1 MKARGGRIGILKGI
15 PMTMQE
21 GNPIVLRLERI
32 STLIEKITMAPCIVL
47 GGAMVAVVMSGVFAR
62 YVVQN
67 PMPWTEEVARFLMN
81 WMALLGA
88 SIATRYRAHLGL
100 LYFVQKFPMPLQRLS
115 KLFMDLLIMVFLYL
129 LSTEGIKMAAAAEG
143 QIEPTTGI
151 TMNYVLICVPLCG
164 ALMFVQ
170 LLIQMIV
177 DLLNWGTSRSP
188 FQALRDL
195 S

>member
-1 MKARGGRIGILKGI
+1 MVK
-15 PMTMQE
+15 QE
-21 GNPIVLRLERI
+21 MNPIVLKLEKI
-32 STLIEKITMAPCIVL
+32 STLIEKVTMAPCVVL

-62 YVVQN
+62 YVARN

-115 KLFMDLLIMVFLYL
+115 KLFMDLLIMTFLYIL
-129 LSTEGIKMAAAAEG
+129 TTEGMKMAAAAEG

-151 TMNYVLICVPLCG
+151 TMNYILVCVPLCG
-164 ALMFVQ
+164 LLMFIQ
-170 LLIQMIV
+170 LGIQMII
-177 DLLNWGTSRSP
+177 DLLSWGTSRSP

>member
-1 MKARGGRIGILKGI
+1 MATREEHPIVTGIEKVSTILEK
-15 PMTMQE
+15 MTM
-21 GNPIVLRLERI
+21 I
-32 STLIEKITMAPCIVL
+32 PCVIL

-100 LYFVQKFPMPLQRLS
+100 LYFVQKFPITLQRLS
-115 KLFMDLLIMVFLYL
+115 KLLMDILIMVFLYIL
-129 LSTEGIKMAAAAEG
+129 ITEGFKMAAAASG
-143 QIEPTTGI
+143 QVEPTTGV
-151 TMNYVLICVPLCG
+151 TMNYILICVPLCG
-164 ALMFVQ
+164 ILMFVQ
-170 LLIQMIV
+170 LGLQMIV
-177 DLLNWGTSRSP
+177 DLFRWGTSKSP

>member
-1 MKARGGRIGILKGI
+1 MVKK
-15 PMTMQE
+15 E
-21 GNPIVLRLERI
+21 ENPIVLRIEKVA
-32 STLIEKITMAPCIVL
+32 SVIEKITMVPCVVL

-62 YVVQN
+62 YVARN

-88 SIATRYRAHLGL
+88 SIATRYRGHLGL

-115 KLFMDLLIMVFLYL
+115 KLFMDVLIMVFLYL
-129 LSTEGIKMAAAAEG
+129 LTTEGFKMAAAAKG

-164 ALMFVQ
+164 ILMFIQ
-170 LLIQMIV
+170 LGLQMII
-177 DLLNWGTSRSP
+177 DLFLWGTSRSP

>member
-1 MKARGGRIGILKGI
+1 MVSTEQNKV
-15 PMTMQE
+15 
-21 GNPIVLRLERI
+21 VLRVDQLSTVVERMT
-32 STLIEKITMAPCIVL
+32 SVPCVIL
-47 GGAMVAVVMSGVFAR
+47 GGVMVAVVISGVFAR
-62 YVVQN
+62 YLLQN
-67 PMPWTEEVARFLMN
+67 PMSWTEEVARFLMN

-115 KLFMDLLIMVFLYL
+115 KLFMDILIMIFLYVVMTQGL
-129 LSTEGIKMAAAAEG
+129 VMAAAAEG

-164 ALMFVQ
+164 LLMFIQ
-170 LLIQMIV
+170 LGLQMVV
-177 DLLNWGTSRSP
+177 DFFRWGSSKSP